1 MIRRLYLSV
10 VLPGDSPGF
19 WRERLLVQILQVVLQ
34 VLLGITS
41 LLLTLLIL
49 LHKGRGGGLSDMFG
63 GGVTSN
69 LGASGV
75 AERNLNR
82 ITVILGLIWIACI
95 IVLGLI
101 TKFDTGA

>member
-1 MIRRLYLSV
+1 M
-10 VLPGDSPGF
+10 
-19 WRERLLVQILQVVLQ
+19 EILQVIVQ

-49 LHKGRGGGLSDMFG
+49 LHRGRGGGLSDMFD

-82 ITVILGLIWIACI
+82 ITVILGLVWVACI

-101 TKFDTGA
+101 IKFSS